1 MRSTK
6 WNNDRETRQL
16 RTWRWWKVFRERSR
30 VIIAA
35 SWESVDHTIR
45 RWNISERTS
54 LFTDDDDNVTA
65 TARAAIRIDY
75 FVNQFRHFVFI
86 NQASW
91 GPARAEALIIINAA
105 RINRIVPSSRDSISS
120 DSTPLPPPPL
130 RLRLGWPR
138 AINKFLGN
146 NGGETRGIAQRDFA
160 N

>member
-1 MRSTK
+1 MIAK
-6 WNNDRETRQL
+6 TRQL
-16 RTWRWWKVFRERSR
+16 WTWWKVFRERSR

-45 RWNISERTS
+45 RWNISE
-54 LFTDDDDNVTA
+54 NVVIYRRWRRRNVA

-91 GPARAEALIIINAA
+91 GPACAEALIIINAA
-105 RINRIVPSSRDSISS
+105 RINRAVPSSRDSISF

-146 NGGETRGIAQRDFA
+146 NGGETEGTHQPRGIAPRDFA